1 MVKFI
6 SWDKEANIDS
16 RKVFDSLSGV
26 WKGEIL
32 KNGETYK
39 EYEERSEFD
48 LDFKMAS
55 DIQQLRAIEKMKY
68 LV

>member
-1 MVKFI
+1 MIKII

-16 RKVFDSLSGV
+16 RKVFDSLRGV
-26 WKGEIL
+26 WRGHIL
-32 KNGETYK
+32 KNGEVYK